1 MTPHQEHTAS
11 SSGETGE
18 TGKQR
23 RLDLCMS
30 VQQGSPSSKR
40 AKGQS
45 PRESGSCRSHRLG
58 RTMSLWRAE
67 WVWGITRRSSIAE
80 TKPCTSLSSP
90 ASGDR
95 RGRVARRVSRRP
107 VPVSLVAASTSRPC
121 DTDAGARA
129 RDASRRRSDRASVC
143 ASGYTAVECRPRRG
157 RTRREP
163 TWSSMRVVSCSFVFR
178 SFSVFRARF
187 SMRRYRFGF
196 VTITRATTIYRVRV
210 MSAVGRFS
218 LVRPAF

>member
-1 MTPHQEHTAS
+1 
-11 SSGETGE
+11 
-18 TGKQR
+18 
-23 RLDLCMS
+23 MS

-95 RGRVARRVSRRP
+95 RGRRVSRRP
-107 VPVSLVAASTSRPC
+107 VPVSLVAASSSRPC

-129 RDASRRRSDRASVC
+129 RDASRRVVRIVRVC
-143 ASGYTAVECRPRRG
+143 ASGYTAAVECRPRRG

-163 TWSSMRVVSCSFVFR
+163 TWSSMRVVSSFVCV
-178 SFSVFRARF
+178 SVF
-187 SMRRYRFGF
+187 FGLPCKIF
-196 VTITRATTIYRVRV
+196 DAPVPIRVCYDHTCNHDLPRSGKV
-210 MSAVGRFS
+210 AVGRFS